1 MKPCFFPFPFCITS
15 SLLVVSDIKVSL
27 YIPPT
32 STPMRMFLVGVMLPI
47 LKVLASS
54 PERW

>member
-1 MKPCFFPFPFCITS
+1 MKPCFFSFPFCIIS

-47 LKVLASS
+47 LKFLASS